1 MANNIICCHSNEVSC
16 DRSGGQAEFFP
27 LLERAL
33 ADRAWI
39 PKPTAAKATI
49 ILNIT
54 LINLVIH
61 SFIESVR
68 LFENSSLNTVLTH
81 AVIGSCEEGDEGR
94 NHRNPEEHV
103 QEEQGRPGQHL

>member
-1 MANNIICCHSNEVSC
+1 MIFVIYC

-54 LINLVIH
+54 LINISVIPP
-61 SFIESVR
+61 IIQSVR
-68 LFENSSLNTVLTH
+68 LCLKILLTH

-94 NHRNPEEHV
+94 NHWNPEEHV